1 MARLTAD
8 EWERVRAD
16 YEVRSMSFNELSKK
30 YGIGKSTISK
40 RVNSE
45 GWIKGKSEP
54 LVDKKVN
61 IINGLIEVSKESEP
75 LGEPHKT
82 AIDQE
87 VAFILE
93 NNKDLQ
99 RIQRKVNAMVELAE
113 NPNHVLALMNATVR
127 HREARVGKNP
137 EVAIQVNNQVQVIN
151 PFAEDAD

>member
-54 LVDKKVN
+54 LVEKK
-61 IINGLIEVSKESEP
+61 INVINELVDIAEKSEP
-75 LGEPHKT
+75 LGEPHNA
-82 AIDQE
+82 AIDEE

-99 RIQRKVNAMVELAE
+99 RIQRKVNEMVALAE
-113 NPNHVLALMNATVR
+113 NPNQVLALMNATVR